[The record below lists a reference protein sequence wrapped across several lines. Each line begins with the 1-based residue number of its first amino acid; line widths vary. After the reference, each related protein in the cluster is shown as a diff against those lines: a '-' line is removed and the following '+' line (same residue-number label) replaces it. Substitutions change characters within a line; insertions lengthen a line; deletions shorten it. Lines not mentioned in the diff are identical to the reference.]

1 MVPRPRLFAPWLAL
15 ALVCAVLMVVMPGG
29 ETVPYH
35 LGWMAIALAYGLE
48 AWPWGLALL
57 GITAYTVLTG
67 AILVLRAAGG
77 IIAWEETTEIPMM
90 SLLMLLVVWH
100 IRRRHVAFAG
110 LTEASRRDRARAA
123 QREQLSR
130 MTSHEMRT
138 PATIAK
144 GYAELLLQDETDPYR
159 RDDLR
164 VICEELD
171 RLVLTSDRLVRMIR
185 LEGSDQRDLVDLD
198 TLLQDTVERWSV
210 VADRSWTSESS
221 VGAHPCHRERLRACL
236 DTLVENAVRY
246 TGEGDSIRISGTRCG
261 DLVLIAVADSGPGL
275 EQDLVQ
281 ALNRDQVRPPGG
293 DRGYRTA
300 DPKAQTGFGMA
311 ILHEVVRL
319 EGGMVRAGVSREGGA
334 LVVMAIPGTRDP
346 SGDRE
351 PVVSALA

>member
-1 MVPRPRLFAPWLAL
+1 MVPRPRLFAPWLVL

-48 AWPWGLALL
+48 AWPWALALL

-67 AILVLRAAGG
+67 AILTVRAAAGV
-77 IIAWEETTEIPMM
+77 IAWEETAEIPMM

-100 IRRRHVAFAG
+100 IRRRHVAYAG
-110 LTEASRRDRARAA
+110 LTQASRRDRARAA

-144 GYAELLLQDETDPYR
+144 GYAELLLQEETDSSR

-185 LEGSDQRDLVDLD
+185 LEGSDRSELVDLD
-198 TLLQDTVERWSV
+198 TLLSDTVERWSV
-210 VADRSWTSESS
+210 LAARRWRSESS
-221 VGAHPCHRERLRACL
+221 VGVHPCHRERLRACL
-236 DTLVENAVRY
+236 DTLLENAVRY
-246 TGEGDSIRISGTRCG
+246 TSEGDTIRISGTRSG
-261 DLVLIAVADSGPGL
+261 DQILIGVADSGPGL
-275 EQDLVQ
+275 EQDLVH
-281 ALNRDQVRPPGG
+281 ALNQDQVRPPGG

-319 EGGMVRAGVSREGGA
+319 EGGVLRAGVSAEGGA
-334 LVVMAIPGTRDP
+334 LVVMAVPASQETAE
-346 SGDRE
+346 E
-351 PVVSALA
+351 PEPLVPVLA